1 MNVLAIE
8 PDSRLGQLLAADL
21 ARHGHTARVAS
32 GAREALDAG
41 PDFDLIL
48 LELDLPDAD
57 GFDVLAQLRGLTQ
70 TPIVALTRRAS
81 LADRVRGLSEGAD
94 DYLAKPYAL
103 PELLARM
110 QAVSRRAGP
119 PRAQARSL
127 RVGSLMLDLLARKA
141 VREGRRIDLTT
152 REFSLLEQL
161 MRAPGQV
168 LSRKRLALRV
178 WGGEFN
184 PRTNAIDAT
193 MRRLRVKVDEPFERR
208 LLHTIW
214 GEGYVLED
222 RGGAGH
228 PPRRRRARRKA
239 AAASASSG
247 RDSV

>member
-103 PELLARM
+103 PELLARPALEALSGSDW
-110 QAVSRRAGP
+110 QPQRIPAVLGGDFAKPSPVRRFL
-119 PRAQARSL
+119 RATL
-127 RVGSLMLDLLARKA
+127 RGGTAFIGNSHASGSLLSMIGSNCL
-141 VREGRRIDLTT
+141 IDVPAGSPPLHAGDPVTAW
-152 REFSLLEQL
+152 L
-161 MRAPGQV
+161 M
-168 LSRKRLALRV
+168 
-178 WGGEFN
+178 
-184 PRTNAIDAT
+184 
-193 MRRLRVKVDEPFERR
+193 
-208 LLHTIW
+208 
-214 GEGYVLED
+214 
-222 RGGAGH
+222 
-228 PPRRRRARRKA
+228 
-239 AAASASSG
+239 
-247 RDSV
+247 